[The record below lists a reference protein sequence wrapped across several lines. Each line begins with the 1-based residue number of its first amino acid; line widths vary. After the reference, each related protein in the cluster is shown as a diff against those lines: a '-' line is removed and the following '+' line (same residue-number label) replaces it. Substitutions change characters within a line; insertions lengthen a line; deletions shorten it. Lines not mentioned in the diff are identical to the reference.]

1 MFSRGGGKPHGPPG
15 TFTLIDVKTFD
26 PGGATWIRT
35 HHTDTVAR
43 AAHEELERVRTP
55 RAYFGPSRA
64 LDASDPL
71 RSHTRL
77 VTFALSTFGCFG
89 RPALDLLRDMGRR
102 TGGALPAS
110 LADDSSW
117 AAFEFAPYA
126 RMRLSLALR
135 RALAASLR
143 DTACTDAEAEALR
156 GTGGPPSDPSRTF
169 DGGLGEP
176 AADEA
181 AGSDSGSDGDGG
193 GGDGGE

>member
-1 MFSRGGGKPHGPPG
+1 
-15 TFTLIDVKTFD
+15 
-26 PGGATWIRT
+26 
-35 HHTDTVAR
+35 
-43 AAHEELERVRTP
+43 
-55 RAYFGPSRA
+55 
-64 LDASDPL
+64 
-71 RSHTRL
+71 
-77 VTFALSTFGCFG
+77 
-89 RPALDLLRDMGRR
+89 
-102 TGGALPAS
+102 
-110 LADDSSW
+110 
-117 AAFEFAPYA
+117 
-126 RMRLSLALR
+126 MRLSLALR